1 MRPGDLVRINW
12 SDAENEIYIVIEV
25 IDLDE
30 VESSYLEPGDRAVR
44 FLDSSGS
51 IYETIY
57 GESEVRSGFFE
68 ILSLSPIRPS

>member
-12 SDAENEIYIVIEV
+12 TDAENEIYIVIEV
-25 IDLDE
+25 IEIDE

-68 ILSLSPIRPS
+68 ILQTSPVL

>member
-25 IDLDE
+25 IEIDE

-44 FLDSSGS
+44 FLDSRGS

-68 ILSLSPIRPS
+68 IVQISPVL

>member
-12 SDAENEIYIVIEV
+12 TDAENEIYIVIEV
-25 IDLDE
+25 IEIDE

-44 FLDSSGS
+44 FLDSNGS

-68 ILSLSPIRPS
+68 IVQISPVL